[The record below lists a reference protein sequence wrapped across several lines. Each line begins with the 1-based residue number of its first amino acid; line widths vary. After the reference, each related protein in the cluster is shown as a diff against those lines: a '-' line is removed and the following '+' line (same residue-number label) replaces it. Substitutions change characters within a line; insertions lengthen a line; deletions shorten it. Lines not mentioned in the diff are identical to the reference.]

1 MYLSPTLIPQAF
13 GIQSSSV
20 APDPPMQNPPVEA
33 VLLEAVAD
41 RTSMLDFDSA
51 AGVTLAEELV
61 VLVMNVVV
69 LEVIGLTDRASEMLA
84 KAACTLLSA
93 AACDAL
99 MTLTDVTVDRG
110 GRVEPEASTVTTLML
125 FTVLGAGG
133 SSDRISVEVATP
145 GLGVAEVELNE
156 LVAEDVGLD
165 VVEDVCA
172 LKTLS
177 TSEAIAAAC
186 EEASRVDVDDELDD
200 ALLREVLEVDAG
212 WGSGIAPA
220 RNEVTV
226 CVMVICA
233 CACGIM
239 KFGAM
244 LTAGCFSK
252 ASQSQVGLMDGA
264 RRCGKLL

>member
-1 MYLSPTLIPQAF
+1 MSLSPTLIPQAF

-20 APDPPMQNPPVEA
+20 APDPPMQKPPVEA
-33 VLLEAVAD
+33 ALLEAVTD
-41 RTSMLDFDSA
+41 RTSMLDFDTA

-69 LEVIGLTDRASEMLA
+69 LEGIGLTDRASEMLA

-186 EEASRVDVDDELDD
+186 EEASRPGVDDELDD
-200 ALLREVLEVDAG
+200 ALLEALEVDAG

-226 CVMVICA
+226 CVTVICA

-252 ASQSQVGLMDGA
+252 ASQSQVGLVDGA